1 MKPFSTILILGFVL
15 LSGCNSESSESQKA
29 DVSNEKDLI
38 EWVRP
43 APSGGT
49 SAAYFIHK
57 NELNEP
63 DTLLSVSSSISGV
76 SQVHES
82 FETEDGM
89 MGMREREQLIIQ
101 PGDSIRFEQGGI
113 HVMLMSLNQDLVVG
127 DSVEVQLELAKAGSI
142 IKTIPVLQ

>member
-1 MKPFSTILILGFVL
+1 MKQFSTVIIIGFIF
-15 LSGCNSESSESQKA
+15 LSGCNSEPSENQKA
-29 DVSNEKDLI
+29 EGSDDKELM

-43 APSGGT
+43 ASSAGT
-49 SAAYFIHK
+49 SAAYFIYK
-57 NELNEP
+57 NKLNEP
-63 DTLLSVSSSISGV
+63 DTLLSVSSNISGV

-101 PGDSIRFEQGGI
+101 PGDSVQFKQGGI

-127 DSVEVQLELAKAGSI
+127 DSVEVQLDLARAGSI
-142 IKTIPVLQ
+142 RKTIPVLQ